1 MNIDPLSMTNAVILQ
16 EIGNRIE
23 RLRLNKNLRQ
33 SDVCEVTGLSIDTI
47 RALEKGK
54 AKLDTVIAVLRT
66 LEALDQLDSFIP
78 PQEIDPIALAKM
90 QGKMRQRARR
100 N

>member
-1 MNIDPLSMTNAVILQ
+1 MNIDPLSMTDAAILQ

-23 RLRLNKNLRQ
+23 HLRLNKNLRQ
-33 SDVCEVTGLSIDTI
+33 SDLCEATGLSIDTI

-54 AKLDTVIAVLRT
+54 GKLGTIVTVLRS
-66 LEALDQLDSFIP
+66 LQALDQLDSFIP
-78 PQEIDPIALAKM
+78 PQEIDPIALAEM

-100 N
+100 S